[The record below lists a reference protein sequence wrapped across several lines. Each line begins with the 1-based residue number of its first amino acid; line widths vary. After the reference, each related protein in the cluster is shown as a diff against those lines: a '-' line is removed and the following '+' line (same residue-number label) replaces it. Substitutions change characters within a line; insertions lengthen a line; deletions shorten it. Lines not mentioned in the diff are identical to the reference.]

1 MRRSWP
7 PIFGRESHDPTRPR
21 DPRSGQRGA
30 RRAAAARCGRR
41 MTVSDVL
48 TMDEA
53 AAELRVS
60 RRTLQTV
67 LGKLRED
74 AS

>member
-1 MRRSWP
+1 
-7 PIFGRESHDPTRPR
+7 
-21 DPRSGQRGA
+21 
-30 RRAAAARCGRR
+30 
-41 MTVSDVL
+41 MTAIL

-67 LGKLRED
+67 LGKLPRED
-74 AS
+74 VQ